1 MTRTVT
7 DIWQET
13 FPESMGEQ
21 LQIGRKTGD
30 IDVSISYKI
39 VELFSAGLYSSPNKA
54 VEELVANSFDAGAKR
69 VHVLVTQNI
78 ADRRKD
84 ASIVV
89 IDDGSGMGPDEL
101 KQHWR
106 IGVSDKRARPPRGRL
121 QIGKFGIGKL
131 ATYVL
136 ANRLTHIG
144 KRDGKYFTASMDY
157 SRIGRD
163 QNSDVSASKT
173 FQIELYE
180 LTGTEAKQLV
190 NQHAR
195 SFGFQEYG
203 MPLFGED
210 GPDSWTICV
219 MSDLKPKAADIKIGR
234 VEWILG
240 TALPLSSDFSV
251 WLNGKKIESR
261 ELSGNRIRRWVIGKD
276 LTELPHPAPEV
287 GKDYDG
293 GKADDLAH
301 GVQIPEVGRVT
312 GYAEAYKDPLPGCSD
327 ENRSCGFFVYVRGRL
342 VNVADGHF
350 GIPAN
355 ELRHGTFNRFRAVV
369 HMDYLD
375 EGLRSTRESIE
386 DSAALIKSRNL
397 LRAIFN
403 YVRSQIETHDREED
417 PASRLAGRLAAGRS
431 SLSRKPLALLA
442 RSVAEGKTKS
452 RHLIVPAH
460 ESGDEREK
468 FLSEFTA
475 RMESP
480 GGSVTKISVND
491 GSASDP
497 IAKFDTESMALNI
510 NASHPFVSAFRDEF
524 TSKRHA
530 QPLELLAMAEILYE
544 AHMHYEGIEYGRL
557 ENLLDGRDCLLRNLA
572 AESKHQSPFAIA
584 DELVNASDPKKL
596 EELVCDAF
604 RSLGFEVESLGGRDE
619 PDGTATAILPAD
631 GDNNPQRYKVS
642 LEAKSGSAPISAHSI
657 GVIDIVRHGLERRCD
672 HVVVVGRGF
681 RTSMEGSASERNIRE
696 ATAGKPITI
705 TLITT
710 ADLAELIKQRP
721 VKMLGLKKIRELFKQ
736 CGLPDQCKE
745 WIQNVKDQN
754 IEQPK
759 FRTILE
765 TVKNIADESDEEPV
779 RYNGLRLMLGRLNPP
794 VKYKRDSQLGDV
806 CKAMAQMSQG
816 AVWADDDRVE
826 LDQSVENAI
835 ASIEKAIQECGGASK
850 AGSDG

>member
-1 MTRTVT
+1 
-7 DIWQET
+7 
-13 FPESMGEQ
+13 MGTEP
-21 LQIGRKTGD
+21 QIGKKMGD
-30 IDVSISYKI
+30 IEVSISYKI
-39 VELFSAGLYSSPNKA
+39 VELFSDGLYSSPNKA

-69 VHVLVTQNI
+69 VHVLVPPDI
-78 ADRRKD
+78 ASGRKD

-101 KQHWR
+101 RQHWR
-106 IGVSDKRARPPRGRL
+106 IGVSDKRASQQPPHGRL

-136 ANRLTHIG
+136 ANQLTHIG

-157 SRIGRD
+157 GWIGQD
-163 QNSDVSASKT
+163 QKSDISANKT
-173 FQIELYE
+173 IEIELRE
-180 LTGTEAKQLV
+180 ITGQEAEQKI

-195 SFGFQEYG
+195 PFEFQKYD

-210 GPDSWTICV
+210 SPESWTICV
-219 MSDLKPKAADIKIGR
+219 MSDLKPKAADIKLGR

-251 WLNGKKIESR
+251 WLNGRKIESR
-261 ELSGNRIRRWVIGKD
+261 KLSGKTIRRWVIGRD
-276 LTELPHPAPEV
+276 LTEIPPPAPEV
-287 GKDYDG
+287 DKDHDRG
-293 GKADDLAH
+293 RAADLAH
-301 GVQIPEVGRVT
+301 GVKIPEVGRVT
-312 GYAEAYKDPLPGCSD
+312 GYVEAYKDPLPGCSD

-375 EGLRSTRESIE
+375 DGLRSNREAIAE
-386 DSAALIKSRNL
+386 DAALIKSRNL
-397 LRAIFN
+397 LRGIFN
-403 YVRSQIETHDREED
+403 YVRAEIETHDREED
-417 PASRLAGRLAAGRS
+417 PAARLAGRLAAGRS

-442 RSVAEGKTKS
+442 RSVAEGKIKS

-460 ESGDEREK
+460 ESGGEREA
-468 FLSEFTA
+468 FLSEFAA

-480 GGSVTKISVND
+480 DGCVTKISVDD
-491 GSASDP
+491 GSASGP
-497 IAKFDTESMALNI
+497 IAKFDTESMALKLNG
-510 NASHPFVSAFRDEF
+510 SHPFVSVFRDEF

-544 AHMHYEGIEYGRL
+544 AHMHYEGIEYGRV

-572 AESKHQSPFAIA
+572 AESRHQSPFSIA
-584 DELVNASDPKKL
+584 SDLTNASDPKRL

-604 RSLGFEVESLGGRDE
+604 RSLGFEVRPLGGKNK

-631 GDNNPQRYKVS
+631 GDSNPQRYKVS
-642 LEAKSGSAPISAHSI
+642 LEAKSGSAPISAQTI
-657 GVIDIVRHGLERRCD
+657 GVSDIVRHGLESQCD
-672 HVVVVGRGF
+672 HVVVVGPEF
-681 RTSMEGSASERNIRE
+681 RTSREDSASERNIRE

-705 TLITT
+705 TLITI

-721 VKMLGLKKIRELFKQ
+721 VKMLGLKKIRGLFEK
-736 CGLPDQCKE
+736 CTLPEQCKE
-745 WIQNVKDQN
+745 WIQNVKNQD
-754 IEQPK
+754 IEHPP
-759 FRTILE
+759 FRIILE
-765 TVKNIADESDEEPV
+765 TVRDIAASDEEPV
-779 RYNGLRLMLGRLNPP
+779 RYHGLRLVLNGLNPT
-794 VKYKRDSQLGDV
+794 VKYKRDNELADV

-816 AVWADDDRVE
+816 AVWADDDRIE

-835 ASIEKAIQECGGASK
+835 DAIEKAIQECGGASK
-850 AGSDG
+850 AGADG